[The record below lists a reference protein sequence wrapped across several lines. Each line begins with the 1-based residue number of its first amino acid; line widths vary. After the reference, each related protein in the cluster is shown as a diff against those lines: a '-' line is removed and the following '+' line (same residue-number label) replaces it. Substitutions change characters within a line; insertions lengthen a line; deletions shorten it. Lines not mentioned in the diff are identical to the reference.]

1 MPFHPEIIRLGFL
14 DYVDQARPSGSNRV
28 FVGWEPD
35 SLGGYSSAIPRWWN
49 RTHLVLAGIKTR
61 KLVFHSLRHSF
72 KDACRNGGVSEEVH
86 DSFTGHAGD
95 SVGRGYGTGH
105 GIVALGEQMARVT
118 FSPLDLSHLY

>member
-72 KDACRNGGVSEEVH
+72 
-86 DSFTGHAGD
+86 
-95 SVGRGYGTGH
+95 TGH
-105 GIVALGEQMARVT
+105 GIVALGEQMARDT